1 MGVSR
6 LVPSIWAILIAVAAF
21 FFSVVSYL
29 LLNLPSGIVKSSS
42 SHNNA
47 QSHKCSWSGHD
58 AERRAVFC
66 GNQKLFE
73 MFRTV
78 CSCTSPAPISFEDDP
93 IASLEDVPILVMA
106 ANRPKY
112 LFRTLFNI
120 LSAQGVNRA
129 NIVVSIDGF
138 FDESVAVAKLFAL
151 RVIQSKP
158 EGTKAARVSQHYR
171 RALTTVMSDIYS
183 SSDYVIVIEDDLQIS
198 PDFFFYMAH
207 VLPIFKMDSQIYCV
221 SAWND
226 HGMEHAIGNAQEI
239 YRVEGM
245 PGLGWA
251 MSRKILDELLP
262 KWLPK
267 ERMTDWDV
275 WMRNPS
281 NRKGRHCLIPD
292 ISRTFHFG
300 EDGLNVDRNMQGLY
314 FRNHGFYQER
324 DPSPVAFTPLEELV
338 MERYET
344 RLSETIAKATVIDSK
359 SLVCDSKRKTNPYLP
374 TLTGATSTH
383 ILYYSQDSKEEL
395 DNYFRLCWCLNIWDL
410 DVRAQYHGVIR
421 IHLQRVPVYLVA
433 YPASRFSGSIP
444 AKLSPLLLDS
454 SIPKGNRRRT

>member
-6 LVPSIWAILIAVAAF
+6 LVPSIWAILVAVAAF

-29 LLNLPSGIVKSSS
+29 LLNLPSGIVKSKTT
-42 SHNNA
+42 HNA
-47 QSHKCSWSGHD
+47 EQRHSCSWSGED
-58 AERRAVFC
+58 AERRATFC

-78 CSCTSPAPISFEDDP
+78 CSCTSPAPISFQDDP
-93 IASLEDVPILVMA
+93 GLDALEDVPILVMA

-120 LSAQGVNRA
+120 LNAEGVNRA

-138 FDESVAVAKLFAL
+138 FAESVAVANLFAI

-171 RALTTVMSDIYS
+171 RALTTVMNEIFSTSEHI
-183 SSDYVIVIEDDLQIS
+183 IVIEDDLQIS
-198 PDFFFYMAH
+198 PDFFHYMAH
-207 VLPIFKMDSQIYCV
+207 VMPIFKMDPQIYCV

-226 HGMEHAIGNAQEI
+226 HGMEHAIGNAREI

-251 MSRKILDELLP
+251 TSRAILDELLP

-281 NRKGRHCLIPD
+281 NRKGRDCLIPD

-300 EDGLNVDRNMQGLY
+300 EEGLNVDRNMQGLY
-314 FRNHGFYQER
+314 FRHHGFHQDSKR
-324 DPSPVAFTPLEELV
+324 VDFTPLEQLVKEKYEEL
-338 MERYET
+338 
-344 RLSETIAKATVIDSK
+344 LKSQISSATVIDSK
-359 SLVCDSKRKTNPYLP
+359 TLACDSKKKQNPYLSL
-374 TLTGATSTH
+374 LTGATSTH